1 VQGLPLD
8 ADDQLLALLK
18 DVTPAD
24 VQSVAARFFG
34 EDQLTVGTLVPQPL
48 AAGAKPRTSA
58 AGGADGAMR

>member
-1 VQGLPLD
+1 
-8 ADDQLLALLK
+8 
-18 DVTPAD
+18 VTPAD